1 MFRASVVQEYYDS
14 IERHRFD
21 VIENL
26 VKKYRT
32 IPQLLGKMEEVVA
45 GSNSGKST
53 VMASYYQY
61 WERCVFDALNT
72 MILTGM
78 TQLSHMM
85 QSRSRHAGNESTN
98 SMDEGKK
105 LPLFKVLYSYLH
117 ASVLYVQIVQ
127 K

>member
-1 MFRASVVQEYYDS
+1 MIITSGVQEFYDS
-14 IERHRFD
+14 IETHRFD
-21 VIENL
+21 VVENL

-45 GSNSGKST
+45 GSNSGKSAHMT
-53 VMASYYQY
+53 SYYQY

-85 QSRSRHAGNESTN
+85 QARSRRAGSDATN
-98 SMDEGKK
+98 SMGESRM
-105 LPLFKVLYSYLH
+105 LPLFKVPYSQLVDAVLH
-117 ASVLYVQIVQ
+117 TRRVS
-127 K
+127 